1 MSLLPNGD
9 RILRTYWPCARSRV
23 SVPFSGGRSSAQLF
37 PSPQL
42 CAALV
47 LHDPLGPVWLPIHDD
62 RRRMILDL
70 TVVQPEG

>member
-1 MSLLPNGD
+1 MSLLPNGG

-23 SVPFSGGRSSAQLF
+23 SVPFKRSALVGQLF

-47 LHDPLGPVWLPIHDD
+47 LHDPLGPVWLLIHDD